1 MSTQI
6 QPESNDLAEL
16 SDIELIDLTRS
27 GDGTAFSA
35 LWSRHYKA
43 GVRAAISITGQHD
56 PEDMVQEAFAR
67 ILQAIHGNG
76 GPKEVFR
83 PYLYTVLRSV
93 SMNWSRDRN
102 DSSSLDELG
111 VDQEPA
117 YSFEGQFIEGSI
129 TAIAF
134 SSLRPEWRTV
144 LWYSEVEGMTP
155 REMAPLLGLTAN
167 ATAALAYRAREGLR
181 ASWLQAHLNSERA
194 EKQCQGIVDKLGQY
208 NRGTLGRRDRDS
220 VQEHLTTCLKCS
232 ILVEEI
238 DHLGRNLG
246 LVLLPLFLGPA
257 AASTFMLT
265 PIPEISLQLA
275 TTQNSAP
282 PIPRG
287 RGKSIGIAATAAAV
301 GSLILVAIAL
311 AAGQSS
317 TPLSAAPM
325 PSQSLSP
332 SPSPVPTTSDIPQLP
347 QVTPPRPADPDP
359 GPGPDAVA
367 VPPLAIVEPGVEN
380 LLPTPP
386 SPTPT
391 PTPTPS
397 PTPEPE
403 PQVLAAPA
411 ITAILEQGFFL
422 PLLSGTGAPN
432 AQVVIVVGTEQV
444 AQTLVGADGT
454 WSVTPELTPGADGTV
469 RVSAFQ
475 TLAGLQSPQT
485 PLSAPLILKTP
496 EIISVS
502 KDSNGTNVTFNGPS
516 GQKVEAILDG
526 RPTGNYH
533 VLTGTPLTR
542 TIGQLS
548 PGVHTIALR
557 FADPATGRHGA
568 TVTREII
575 QPDPADQPPARAL
588 LPTDPQPDM

>member
-6 QPESNDLAEL
+6 QPATSDLTEL
-16 SDIELIDLTRS
+16 SDLELIDLTRS
-27 GDGTAFSA
+27 GDGTAFSQ

-43 GVRAAISITGQHD
+43 GVRAAVSITTRHD

-102 DSSSLDELG
+102 ENSSLDELA

-134 SSLRPEWRTV
+134 SSLRPEWRTI

-155 REMAPLLGLTAN
+155 REIAPLLGLTAN
-167 ATAALAYRAREGLR
+167 ATSALSYRAREGLR

-208 NRGTLGRRDRDS
+208 NRGTLSRRDRDS
-220 VQEHLTTCLKCS
+220 VQEHLTSCLKCS

-257 AASTFMLT
+257 AASNFLLT
-265 PIPEISLQLA
+265 PVPDISLQLA
-275 TTQNSAP
+275 TTQHPAP
-282 PIPRG
+282 QVPRG
-287 RGKSIGIAATAAAV
+287 RGKTIGIAASAV
-301 GSLILVAIAL
+301 VAGGLILVAIAM
-311 AAGQSS
+311 AATQSS
-317 TPLSAAPM
+317 TPLAAAPT
-325 PSQSLSP
+325 PAESLSP
-332 SPSPVPTTSDIPQLP
+332 SPSQAPTTGELPQNP
-347 QVTPPRPADPDP
+347 QVTPAPPLFIDPTP
-359 GPGPDAVA
+359 GPGPNAID
-367 VPPLAIVEPGVEN
+367 VPPLAVVEAGADYSWPS
-380 LLPTPP
+380 PTSPP
-386 SPTPT
+386 PAPAPEPTPT
-391 PTPTPS
+391 PES
-397 PTPEPE
+397 E
-403 PQVLAAPA
+403 VLAAPA
-411 ITAILEQGFFL
+411 ITSILEQGFFL
-422 PLLSGTGAPN
+422 PILSGTGTPN
-432 AQVVIVVGTEQV
+432 AQVVIVVGAGQV
-444 AQTLVGADGT
+444 AQTLVGADGA

-475 TLAGLQSPQT
+475 TLAGLQSPQS
-485 PLSAPLILKTP
+485 PLSAPLALKTP
-496 EIISVS
+496 EIISIS
-502 KDSNGTNVTFNGPS
+502 KDSSGSAITFNGPA
-516 GQKVEAILDG
+516 GEKVEAILDG

-533 VLTGTPLTR
+533 VLTGAPLTR

-568 TVTREII
+568 SVSVEIV
-575 QPDPADQPPARAL
+575 QPNPAN
-588 LPTDPQPDM
+588 